1 MLMYCAEDCVGSNKR
16 PDTNANPAAVQIEV
30 LPNLCIIVSRSE
42 PIRHFFKI
50 YVVDIARRIDF

>member
-16 PDTNANPAAVQIEV
+16 PDTNANPAAVQIED

-50 YVVDIARRIDF
+50 YMVDIAR